1 MDEADVARFEAG
13 IALKDF
19 TTLPARLRILEV
31 DEASASSY
39 VEIEI
44 AEGKF
49 HQIKRMVAACGKE
62 VVDLERISMGP
73 LTLDPNLELGDWRRL
88 NDSELKSISIFGI
101 KL

>member
-1 MDEADVARFEAG
+1 M
-13 IALKDF
+13 
-19 TTLPARLRILEV
+19 

-49 HQIKRMVAACGKE
+49 HQVKRMVAACGKE

-73 LTLDPNLELGDWRRL
+73 LQLDSNLKLGEWRRL
-88 NDSELKSISIFGI
+88 HPSELASLEVFGVS
-101 KL
+101 L

>member
-1 MDEADVARFEAG
+1 M
-13 IALKDF
+13 
-19 TTLPARLRILEV
+19 

-49 HQIKRMVAACGKE
+49 HQVKRMVAACGKE

-73 LTLDPNLELGDWRRL
+73 LQLDSNLKLGEWRRIHP
-88 NDSELKSISIFGI
+88 SELASLEVFGVS
-101 KL
+101 L